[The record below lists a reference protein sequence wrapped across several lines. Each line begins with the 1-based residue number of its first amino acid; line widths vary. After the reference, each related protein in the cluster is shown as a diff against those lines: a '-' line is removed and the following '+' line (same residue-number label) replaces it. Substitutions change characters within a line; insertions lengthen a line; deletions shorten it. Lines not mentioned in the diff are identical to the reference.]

1 MKINKYFTML
11 LASAALFAACEEGD
25 ALQGGTV
32 TEEQKSEV
40 AQENPAKL

>member
-11 LASAALFAACEEGD
+11 FASAAFLAACEEVD

-40 AQENPAKL
+40 A